1 MDPAA
6 NPFIAFSFIV
16 APAVL
21 TNASSILTL
30 STSNR
35 LARAVDQTRDITIE
49 LERQE
54 VLQTLYEQGRL
65 KELTSYQRRM
75 IMLTQALGAFYV
87 ALSGFASTTMLALL
101 GSILSTHVS
110 VSVAQTLAGVAVAIS
125 GAAVVSMAYGSLL
138 LALETRVA
146 VGVLNDRAVRVR
158 QGIADRSTPPRR
170 SYTDAETEL

>member
-1 MDPAA
+1 MDA
-6 NPFIAFSFIV
+6 NPFLAFSFIV

-35 LARAVDQTRDITIE
+35 LARAVDQTRDITVE

-54 VLQTLYEQGRL
+54 VLQSLYEQGRL

-75 IMLTQALGAFYV
+75 VMLTRALGAFYV

-101 GSILSTHVS
+101 GAILSAHVS
-110 VSVAQTLAGVAVAIS
+110 AAVAQALAVVAVVLS
-125 GAAVVSMAYGSLL
+125 GGAVVSMAYGAML
-138 LALETRVA
+138 LAVETRIA

-158 QGIADRSTPPRR
+158 QRIADRGPPPR